1 MAKHIER
8 KQREQENLR
17 KSILQAAL
25 DIAVAEGWESV
36 TIRKIADAVEYTTS
50 IVYSHF
56 ENKEAM
62 LQELVEMGFVALNE
76 RFRKSVEKESDP
88 RKQLLA
94 ISLVNWDYAF
104 ENDALYKLMFS
115 SGKPTSK
122 TAKQGSAM
130 VDDIFIRLTG
140 KKGDEIRALRLNWL
154 CLRQGAISRL
164 MSTDKQEADKNK
176 ALYMEFIERFIS
188 SI

>member
-1 MAKHIER
+1 MAKHVER

-25 DIAVAEGWESV
+25 DIAVAEGWENV

-62 LQELVEMGFVALNE
+62 LQELMEMGFAALNE

-88 RKQLLA
+88 QKQLLA

-115 SGKPTSK
+115 SGKPASK
-122 TAKQGSAM
+122 AAKQGSAM
-130 VDDIFIRLTG
+130 VDDIFMRLTG
-140 KKGDEIRALRLNWL
+140 KKGDKIRSLRLNWL

-176 ALYMEFIERFIS
+176 MLYMEFIERFIS

>member
-25 DIAVAEGWESV
+25 DIAVDKGWENV

-62 LQELVEMGFVALNE
+62 LQELVEVGFSALNE
-76 RFRKSVEKESDP
+76 RFKKSVEKESDSK
-88 RKQLLA
+88 KQLLA

-104 ENDALYKLMFS
+104 ENNALYKLMFS
-115 SGKPTSK
+115 SGKPTSDA
-122 TAKQGSAM
+122 AKQGS
-130 VDDIFIRLTG
+130 V
-140 KKGDEIRALRLNWL
+140 
-154 CLRQGAISRL
+154 ISNPFTSESFSGNPGIL
-164 MSTDKQEADKNK
+164 LVN
-176 ALYMEFIERFIS
+176 L
-188 SI
+188 